1 MSSRN
6 LPVPYFPNPPEIY
19 EQNYFSEIVRS
30 FSLYVQQERNPGESR
45 ATKMTLTNLPSSD
58 QGLEVGALFEFG
70 GFVKITKAETPHCAS
85 NSATSGLGS
94 VTVTIG

>member
-1 MSSRN
+1 
-6 LPVPYFPNPPEIY
+6 
-19 EQNYFSEIVRS
+19 
-30 FSLYVQQERNPGESR
+30 
-45 ATKMTLTNLPSSD
+45 MTLTNLPSSD